1 MIEIVKGG
9 EVFAPQ
15 KLGKKDILVV
25 NGRIVAIEDSIS
37 VSELSPQVIDAQ
49 DRIVCPG
56 FIDQHV
62 HITGGGGQFG
72 FASFIPEL
80 FAGDLLAVGTT
91 TVLGLLGTDGFVKEL
106 STLYSK
112 AKALNETGVTA
123 YMLTGY
129 YGLPEKTLFGS
140 VQGPDLY

>member
-1 MIEIVKGG
+1 MVYIIRGG
-9 EVFAPQ
+9 EVYAPQ
-15 KLGKKDILVV
+15 RLGKKDILIV
-25 NGRIVAIEDSIS
+25 NNKIIAIGESLS
-37 VSELSPQVIDAQ
+37 VSELSPVVIDAS
-49 DRIVCPG
+49 DKIVCPG

-80 FAGDLLAVGTT
+80 FAGDLLAIGTT

-112 AKALNETGVTA
+112 AQALNETGVTA
-123 YMLTGY
+123 YMLTGFTVCLKKPFS
-129 YGLPEKTLFGS
+129 GLL
-140 VQGPDLY
+140 QRI